1 MPYIKF
7 LSLFREFGS
16 NSSVAS
22 NSGIVIR
29 DLSWK
34 FVSRSS
40 LHYFSMDVI
49 SRAQTLWTVVTTDK
63 TNSFFR

>member
-1 MPYIKF
+1 MPYTKF

-22 NSGIVIR
+22 NSGIVVC
-29 DLSWK
+29 DLSRE

-49 SRAQTLWTVVTTDK
+49 SHVQTLLYGL
-63 TNSFFR
+63 

>member
-29 DLSWK
+29 DLSWE

-40 LHYFSMDVI
+40 LHYFLWKLQAALKLYCMDC
-49 SRAQTLWTVVTTDK
+49 SYY
-63 TNSFFR
+63 